1 MPRSRSEAEA
11 LERLRE
17 RLQAT
22 QQAATKL
29 ADEAAAERDAAR
41 AGDDRP
47 PLAGWDVPRRAED
60 ANSEIEALIA
70 LLQTLRDV
78 LPPELR
84 AQLAELVRALLVFVR
99 AVLDWSIERLAL
111 EDRRGDDPDVEDI
124 PIG

>member
-22 QQAATKL
+22 QEAASKL
-29 ADEAAAERDAAR
+29 AEEAAAERDAAR
-41 AGDDRP
+41 AGEDRP
-47 PLAGWDVPRRAED
+47 PLAGWDVPRRAEH
-60 ANSEIEALIA
+60 ANAEIEGLIS
-70 LLQTLRDV
+70 LLGTLRDV

-111 EDRRGDDPDVEDI
+111 DERRGDDPDVEDI